1 MNRAST
7 AARVLAAGLGIGLVT
22 ELLVR
27 GHAIGINLVL
37 VTSALLVAVAV
48 LRPKGRRMDP
58 LDAWLPVGAVLFAA
72 FPAVRTDEPLVVV
85 DTLVVLVLVG
95 ATAAAAAGAAVTRSS
110 LLAGLELAAHV
121 GGSATAGAPLAV
133 REVAAGWDPGV
144 TVRRQ
149 ASRLAPVARGV
160 FLGLPL
166 VLVFAVLFT
175 SADPIFGRWLDS
187 ALNPNV
193 DVSGLTE
200 RAAFTGVVGWVA
212 AGLLWLVAS
221 GHVPME
227 ARSLGA
233 AATRSATLSWPRLG
247 AVEALTVLVALDLL
261 FGVFVALQIAY
272 LFGGL
277 DTLAASGLTYA
288 SYARR
293 GFFELLA
300 VGFLSGAVI
309 GGLEATVRERRR
321 AYVAALLGLIG
332 LTGVV
337 LVSSFVRLRIY
348 QEAYGWTELRFWV
361 FASIVFLALAFGAA
375 AWLVVRGSSRWLSH
389 AVAAAGVAVLIGI
402 NAMGPQAFVT
412 DRNLERALNPGLVP
426 PDGQVTLDTVYLGR
440 LDADAVPALV
450 AALPALP
457 EPARSEVRRSL
468 SVFGF
473 ELDVEASRGDW
484 PAWNLSRERAR
495 AALASL
501 FGR

>member
-1 MNRAST
+1 MNRASI
-7 AARVLAAGLGIGLVT
+7 AARVLAAGLGVGLIT

-27 GHAIGINLVL
+27 GHAIGINLL
-37 VTSALLVAVAV
+37 LATSAMLVAIAI
-48 LRPKGRRMDP
+48 LRPKGSRMDP
-58 LDAWLPVGAVLFAA
+58 LDVWLPVGALVFAA
-72 FPAVRTDEPLVVV
+72 FPAFRTDGPLVVI
-85 DTLVVLVLVG
+85 DSLVVLVLLG
-95 ATAAAAAGAAVTRSS
+95 ATVAAVAGAAVTRRS
-110 LLAGLELAAHV
+110 LLAGLELATWVAAA
-121 GGSATAGAPLAV
+121 ATVGAPQATQELV
-133 REVAAGWDPGV
+133 AGWD
-144 TVRRQ
+144 RSSSLKHQ
-149 ASRLAPVARGV
+149 ASRAAPVARGV

-166 VLVFAVLFT
+166 VLVFAILFS
-175 SADPIFGRWLDS
+175 SADPIFGQWLDV
-187 ALNPNV
+187 ALNPEV
-193 DVSGLTE
+193 DISGLAN
-200 RAAFTGVVGWVA
+200 RAVFAGAVAWVA
-212 AGLLWLVAS
+212 AGLLWLIAS
-221 GHVPME
+221 GRVLVE

-233 AATRSATLSWPRLG
+233 AARSPTLSWPRLG
-247 AVEALTVLVALDLL
+247 PVEALTVLLGLDLL
-261 FGVFVALQIAY
+261 FGAFVVLQLAY

-293 GFFELLA
+293 GFFELLV

-309 GGLEATVRERRR
+309 GGLEATVRERGR
-321 AYVAALLGLIG
+321 AYVGALVVLIG
-332 LTGVV
+332 MTGVV

-375 AWLVVRGSSRWLSH
+375 AWLVVRGASRWLPH

-402 NAMGPQAFVT
+402 NAVGPQAFVT
-412 DRNLERALNPGLVP
+412 DRNLERALNPALIP
-426 PDGQVTLDTVYLGR
+426 PDGEVTLDTVYLGG

-468 SVFGF
+468 TVFGF
-473 ELDVEASRGDW
+473 ELDVEASRDDW

-495 AALASL
+495 AALDTL